1 MAQVNYRLQ
10 GSFDGWLRRIE
21 EGIVNGSVSAS
32 LEERRDSRM
41 GDVRCSLRTFERYS
55 WTGGNRVSLN
65 VLLFG
70 RDDAIELT
78 AVSSGGSQAMFFKLN
93 TLGEN
98 AFLDRLRVI
107 VEQG

>member
-1 MAQVNYRLQ
+1 MDYFVIEVPDMNDSVVKVSLQSRLYQ
-10 GSFDGWLRRIE
+10 LRFTW
-21 EGIVNGSVSAS
+21 N
-32 LEERRDSRM
+32 D
-41 GDVRCSLRTFERYS
+41 
-55 WTGGNRVSLN
+55 TGGYWMLGVMDSLGTPLLLGVKMVPQFPLN
-65 VLLFG
+65 LLFG

-98 AFLDRLRVI
+98 AFLDRLREI